1 MDIENIT
8 LNENLTLKPL
18 PPKIVHCYSCKTNFI
33 SRLKM
38 NAEYYKT
45 CEECRHKIRLQG
57 RKHRKKNKQFISDL
71 K

>member
-38 NAEYYKT
+38 NAEFYKT
-45 CEECRHKIRLQG
+45 CDECRHKIRLQNRG
-57 RKHRKKNKQFISDL
+57 FRRKVINIFY
-71 K
+71 

>member
-18 PPKIVHCYSCKTNFI
+18 PPKIVHCNSCKNNFI

-57 RKHRKKNKQFISDL
+57 RKHRNNYKQFISDL

>member
-1 MDIENIT
+1 MDIKNII

-45 CEECRHKIRLQG
+45 CEECRYKIRLQG
-57 RKHRKKNKQFISDL
+57 MKHRKHHKQFISDL

>member
-8 LNENLTLKPL
+8 LNEKLTLKPL
-18 PPKIVHCYSCKTNFI
+18 PPKIVYCSSCNTKFI

-38 NAEYYKT
+38 NAEFYKT
-45 CEECRHKIRLQG
+45 CEECRHKIRKQG
-57 RKHRKKNKQFISDL
+57 AIFRANYKQFIMDL

>member
-18 PPKIVHCYSCKTNFI
+18 PPKIVHCTSCKTNFI

-45 CEECRHKIRLQG
+45 CEECRHKTRLQG
-57 RKHRKKNKQFISDL
+57 MKHRKHYKQFISDL
-71 K
+71 